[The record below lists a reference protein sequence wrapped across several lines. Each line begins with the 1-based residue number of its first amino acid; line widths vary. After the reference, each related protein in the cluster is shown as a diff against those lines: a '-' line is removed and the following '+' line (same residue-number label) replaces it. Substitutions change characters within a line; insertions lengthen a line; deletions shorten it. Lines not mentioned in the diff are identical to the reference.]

1 MKRTDRRMVAVF
13 LLLGIAFL
21 SAIFAVQGALLNS
34 MIDAYGLRASNQGT
48 ANAAAFAGGIAALI
62 TAFFLQ
68 GRRRKR
74 ALLKASIALCA
85 AATAL
90 LWLAPN
96 YPIFCA
102 VWFVVGFALA
112 MMDTLLSSCMAD
124 LYTGESGTRM
134 MCVLHT
140 TFGLASVLTPMG
152 FQALLLA
159 GVPWKRIYLL
169 IAAFGAA
176 LLAVAAAVRAIRRIP
191 DPEALSAP
199 AVSLGDIAGGI
210 RAGRLAW
217 FVLAMLFHGVFLSGL
232 NTWINRYAE
241 SLPGGVQVPAQS
253 CLFLGIMLA
262 RLLFPLLPV
271 KAGRYVQVGG
281 LLGGAALA
289 VGLCL
294 SSGLLLRLALL
305 ASGLLAGALLPCIIS
320 LGCDRLRE
328 NTLLATTAVMLS
340 MYAGQAVSSPIIAGL
355 ESAVSLRAGI
365 ALCAVCMA
373 LCSACCIRD
382 AAAGGRR
389 RGVPT
394 AR

>member
-1 MKRTDRRMVAVF
+1 MKSADRRMVAVF
-13 LLLGIAFL
+13 LLFGIAFL

-34 MIDAYGLRASNQGT
+34 MIDAYGLRASNQGA
-48 ANAAAFAGGIAALI
+48 ANAAAFAGGIAALL

-74 ALLKASIALCA
+74 ALLKASTALCA
-85 AATAL
+85 GATAL

-96 YPIFCA
+96 YAIFCV

-134 MCVLHT
+134 LCVLHT

-152 FQALLLA
+152 YQAMLSAGIPWKRVYLLLA
-159 GVPWKRIYLL
+159 VC
-169 IAAFGAA
+169 GAA
-176 LLAVAAAVRAIRRIP
+176 LLAVAAAVQALRRIP
-191 DPEALSAP
+191 DPEVLSAS

-210 RAGRLAW
+210 RTGRLAW

-232 NTWINRYAE
+232 NTWINRYAL
-241 SLPGGVQVPAQS
+241 SLQGGGTIPAQS
-253 CLFLGIMLA
+253 FVFLGIMLS

-271 KAGRYVQVGG
+271 KTERYVQFGG
-281 LLGGAALA
+281 LLGCAALSA
-289 VGLCL
+289 GLC
-294 SSGLLLRLALL
+294 SSNGLVMRVSLLGAGLLV
-305 ASGLLAGALLPCIIS
+305 GALIPCIIS

-328 NTLLATTAVMLS
+328 NTLLPTTAVMLS
-340 MYAGQAVSSPIIAGL
+340 MYAGQAISSPIIASL
-355 ESAVSLRAGI
+355 ESAFSLRAGI

-373 LCSACCIRD
+373 LCSACCVLD
-382 AAAGGRR
+382 ARSVKGSPQRHAQA
-389 RGVPT
+389 
-394 AR
+394 